1 MDTPVL
7 DVADGD
13 YLLPPGKVAMV
24 VTYLQAVDA
33 PKRTEIPAPEGV
45 TLRRWSEVTRE
56 TYLALFREIGAP
68 WLWYGRLQKT
78 AAEIDAILADP
89 NDEIFVVEREGDII
103 GLLELVLQSGGDV
116 EIGYFGLAP
125 GQTGRGQGSWLMDQA
140 QRIAWAKPETRRLWL
155 HTCTADD
162 PAALGF
168 YQKMGFAP
176 YARGLEIVTDPRLRG
191 LHTADA
197 GPKCLPFIPL
207 P

>member
-1 MDTPVL
+1 MGEPVL

-24 VTYLQAVDA
+24 VTYLQSFVA
-33 PKRTEIPAPEGV
+33 PDRAEIAAPQGV
-45 TLRRWSEVTRE
+45 SLRRWAEVTRE
-56 TYLALFREIGAP
+56 TYLDLFREIGTP
-68 WLWYGRLQKT
+68 WLWYGRLQKS
-78 AAEIDAILADP
+78 AVEIDAILADP
-89 NDEIFVVEREGDII
+89 KDEIFVVERDGRIS
-103 GLLELVLQSGGDV
+103 GLLELAVQPAGDV
-116 EIGYFGLAP
+116 EISYFGLVP
-125 GQTGRGQGSWLMDQA
+125 GQTGRGLGSWLMDQA
-140 QRIAWAKPETRRLWL
+140 QRIAWTRPETLRLWL

-191 LHTADA
+191 LHAADA
-197 GPKCLPFIPL
+197 GPRSLPFIPL